1 MPATQSNFSEE
12 VTLNP
17 INGTAGPGRQAR
29 YYAIKELAR
38 RARVSADFFQS
49 WKVTFEEK
57 ETIIRL
63 QPGSN
68 KSIRFRN
75 APEPLEGEPN
85 PRAFQTV
92 RAAWMY
98 PPDAQ
103 VLALV
108 PDFVIP
114 FSDGRQTEAFPLFVQ
129 VSEDCV
135 RCLVDLPVSTLL
147 TLSRYEETLPG
158 ERDVHG
164 RFPASAS
171 IAVRDQ
177 FLDRPVVDE
186 YGLALEQALTCLL
199 PGWRP
204 VERRMRVKLS
214 HDIDHV
220 GVPFSIKTAVKHTLR
235 RRPMDTVRDF
245 FSWPFDVRPA
255 GLESIYRIVQASLQH
270 RLDSA
275 VYWKAS
281 AQTPWDT
288 GYDLCHPKVRKM
300 ITWLHDQGV
309 ETGAHPSYNTFQS
322 PDLLM
327 EEVQVLRSVL
337 GEKPMGGRQHYLRWC
352 PDTWLHWEKCGLA
365 YDSTVGYADRIGFRA
380 GTCFPY
386 RPWLLHENREANLIE
401 IPLVVMDK
409 TLMEYMGL
417 TAQESLEAVRKCVAR
432 CRVVGGVFTL
442 LWHNSR
448 LSKPKY
454 SALYAN
460 VLDHLG
466 PSEAL
471 DWKNG
476 SSGFY

>member
-1 MPATQSNFSEE
+1 MPVTPFAFSEQ
-12 VTLNP
+12 VTVNP
-17 INGTAGPGRQAR
+17 IKETAGPGRQAR

-38 RARVSADFFQS
+38 RAGVVSDFFRS

-57 ETIIRL
+57 ETIIHI

-68 KSIRFRN
+68 KNIRFRN
-75 APEPLEGEPN
+75 APELLEGEPN
-85 PRAFQTV
+85 PRTFHTA
-92 RAAWMY
+92 RAGWMY
-98 PPDAQ
+98 PPSAQ
-103 VLALV
+103 VVALV

-114 FSDGRQTEAFPLFVQ
+114 FSNATPSEPFPLFVQ

-158 ERDVHG
+158 ERDDHG

-171 IAVRDQ
+171 IAVRDH

-186 YGLALEQALTCLL
+186 YGLALEQALSCLL

-204 VERRMRVKLS
+204 AERKMRVKLS

-220 GVPFSIKTAVKHTLR
+220 GVPFKIKTAVKHTLKHR
-235 RRPMDTVRDF
+235 RLMDTVRDF
-245 FSWPFDVRPA
+245 FSWPFDVRPTA
-255 GLESIYRIVQASLQH
+255 LESIHRIVQAALQH

-337 GEKPMGGRQHYLRWC
+337 GEKRLGGRQH
-352 PDTWLHWEKCGLA
+352 
-365 YDSTVGYADRIGFRA
+365 
-380 GTCFPY
+380 
-386 RPWLLHENREANLIE
+386 
-401 IPLVVMDK
+401 
-409 TLMEYMGL
+409 
-417 TAQESLEAVRKCVAR
+417 
-432 CRVVGGVFTL
+432 
-442 LWHNSR
+442 
-448 LSKPKY
+448 
-454 SALYAN
+454 
-460 VLDHLG
+460 
-466 PSEAL
+466 
-471 DWKNG
+471 
-476 SSGFY
+476 